1 MVGEARGFS
10 AAPRRIKPKNTLM
23 RYLGLIFKNALR
35 NRRRSLLTISSLAM
49 SLCVLGVLMALY
61 YALFHGEAPKPQMLR
76 VVTRHKVALAF
87 AMPIYYSDRIAR
99 LPGSETGLHL
109 AMVRRTLQG

>member
-1 MVGEARGFS
+1 
-10 AAPRRIKPKNTLM
+10 M

-61 YALFHGEAPKPQMLR
+61 YALFHGEAPKSQMLR
-76 VVTRHKVALAF
+76 VVTRHKVAIAF
-87 AMPIYYSDRIAR
+87 AMPSVMPCRVASPR
-99 LPGSETGLHL
+99 PLTGGLSSVMT
-109 AMVRRTLQG
+109 AMSP